1 MEREKETLLVVDDAP
16 ENIDMIKGVLGGDY
30 KVKAVL
36 NGETALQIGA
46 RKPPDLILLDIMM
59 PGMDGYEVCRRLKEM
74 DETKDIPIIFLTAKT
89 DAEDIVKGLEL
100 GAVDYVGK
108 PFNHAELKSRVNTH
122 LSLRRATADIMEK
135 NNQLNA
141 LASKLSKYLSPQ
153 VYDSIFTGEKDVKIE
168 TSHKPLT
175 VFLSDI
181 VGFTSIAEG
190 LGHEELTQWLNT
202 YLNAMAEICLD
213 YGGTLDKFIGDAVMV
228 FFGDPQS
235 KGLEEDAK
243 QCTLM
248 AVDMLNKAAELGIKI
263 RAGINTGD
271 CTVGNFG
278 STSRMEYTIIGPTV
292 NLVAR
297 LEHSSEP
304 GRILISEAT
313 YELIKSS
320 IYCEKHGSIQVK
332 GIDRDIHTYFVDD

>member
-1 MEREKETLLVVDDAP
+1 
-16 ENIDMIKGVLGGDY
+16 
-30 KVKAVL
+30 
-36 NGETALQIGA
+36 
-46 RKPPDLILLDIMM
+46 MM
-59 PGMDGYEVCRRLKEM
+59 PGMDGYEVCTRLKEM

-122 LSLRRATADIMEK
+122 LSLRPANADLIEK
-135 NNQLNA
+135 NDQLNT

-175 VFLSDI
+175 VFFSDI
-181 VGFTSIAEG
+181 VGFTSTAEG
-190 LGHEELTQWLNT
+190 MGHQELTQWLNS
-202 YLNAMAEICLD
+202 YLNAMAQICLD
-213 YGGTLDKFIGDAVMV
+213 YGGTLDKFIGDAIMV

-235 KGLEEDAK
+235 KGKPEDAK

-248 AVDMLNKAAELGIKI
+248 AVEMMNKAAELGIKI
-263 RAGINTGD
+263 RAGINTGE

-278 STSRMEYTIIGPTV
+278 SGSRMEYTIIGSTV
-292 NLVAR
+292 NLAAR
-297 LEHSSEP
+297 L
-304 GRILISEAT
+304 
-313 YELIKSS
+313 
-320 IYCEKHGSIQVK
+320 
-332 GIDRDIHTYFVDD
+332 